1 MKKLKLEKLKL
12 NDLSAGDQKNVLG
25 GNVQP
30 ASWVTTVT
38 TISIASYLVNSC
50 IECTDTLQ
58 NGCFTQEPGH
68 QDSCGLC
75 TTNYRCY

>member
-30 ASWVTTVT
+30 ASWVTTT
-38 TISIASYLVNSC
+38 TISIASYLINSC
-50 IECTDTLQ
+50 IVCPFLDFRNLLLQ
-58 NGCFTQEPGH
+58 QN
-68 QDSCGLC
+68 LL
-75 TTNYRCY
+75 

>member
-30 ASWVTTVT
+30 ASWVTTT
-38 TISIASYLVNSC
+38 TISIASYLINSC
-50 IECTDTLQ
+50 IECTDTL
-58 NGCFTQEPGH
+58 
-68 QDSCGLC
+68 
-75 TTNYRCY
+75 

>member
-30 ASWVTTVT
+30 ASWVTTT
-38 TISIASYLVNSC
+38 TISIASYLINSC

-58 NGCFTQEPGH
+58 NGCFIRILV
-68 QDSCGLC
+68 DYALRIIDAISYL
-75 TTNYRCY
+75 N

>member
-30 ASWVTTVT
+30 ASWVTTT
-38 TISIASYLVNSC
+38 TISIASYLINSC
-50 IECTDTLQ
+50 IAS
-58 NGCFTQEPGH
+58 NRI
-68 QDSCGLC
+68 DSKQLFR
-75 TTNYRCY
+75 NSKVV